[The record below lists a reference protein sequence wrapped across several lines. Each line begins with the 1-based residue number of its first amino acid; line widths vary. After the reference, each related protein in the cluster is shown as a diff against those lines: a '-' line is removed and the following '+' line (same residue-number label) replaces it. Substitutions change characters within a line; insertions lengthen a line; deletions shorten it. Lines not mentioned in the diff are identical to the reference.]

1 MEEFSFNVF
10 LFLVAVAVAA
20 LVGWYGWRVEQQR
33 RLQLAELA
41 ASLGWSFDPREDRD
55 HDQRFAQFEVFRRG
69 HGRRA
74 YNTMR
79 GDLEVQ
85 GRRFGVQAGDFTYKV
100 TSGSGKSKN
109 TTTYRISY
117 LIVQLPW
124 DPPALLV
131 RPENVLD
138 RLAGF
143 LGFEDIDF
151 ESEEFSRKFHV
162 TCKDRKFAYDLVHPG
177 MMELMLAAQPPV
189 IDIEAGHAC
198 FCDDRGRWDP
208 TRFRARV
215 EFATAFLGQWP
226 RHLLQR
232 LEVAHDA

>member
-1 MEEFSFNVF
+1 MDPAAVIPFV
-10 LFLVAVAVAA
+10 LVALAGIA
-20 LVGWYGWRVEQQR
+20 LLAWYQWKVEQQR
-33 RLQLAELA
+33 RADLAALA
-41 ASLGWSFDPREDRD
+41 ASLGWSFDPAEDPD
-55 HDQRFAQFEVFRRG
+55 HDDRFAQFEVFRRG

-74 YNTMR
+74 YNTLR
-79 GDLEVQ
+79 GHLDVQ

-100 TSGSGKSKN
+100 TSGSGKNRS

-117 LIVQLPW
+117 LIVGLPW
-124 DPPALLV
+124 DPPALLI

-151 ESEEFSRKFHV
+151 ESEEFSRRFHV

-177 MMELMLAAQPPV
+177 MMELLLGAQPPV
-189 IDIEAGHAC
+189 IDVEAGHAC

-208 TRFRARV
+208 VRFRARID
-215 EFATAFLGQWP
+215 FAVAFLARWP

-232 LEVAHDA
+232 LDASHDA